1 MRRIASLLGLVAWMK
16 SFEAWLFLAYDDE
29 SAVLDGSDALY
40 LTKVMCH
47 VQNKVGEIVQFDMR
61 VD

>member
-1 MRRIASLLGLVAWMK
+1 MHGERAT
-16 SFEAWLFLAYDDE
+16 EAWLFLAYDDE

-40 LTKVMCH
+40 LTKVMCY
-47 VQNKVGEIVQFDMR
+47 VQNKAGEIVQFDMR